1 MLELSNVLFFAG
13 TKEEVFI
20 CGNGGSAANADHLA
34 NDFIY
39 AIARST
45 GAGWIKCHFVLIQLF

>member
-1 MLELSNVLFFAG
+1 MYFFLRG
-13 TKEEVFI
+13 NEGRVFI

-45 GAGWIKCHFVLIQLF
+45 GAGIDAVSLCSNSAV

>member
-1 MLELSNVLFFAG
+1 MCLNWQCTFYGEGNR
-13 TKEEVFI
+13 KKVFI

-39 AIARST
+39 AIRDLLAQ
-45 GAGWIKCHFVLIQLF
+45 A